1 MARRDDAVAE
11 LERAPAVDAC
21 EHARAVFAVG
31 RGGRGKTVAYRWIV
45 DRALNHGR
53 PVTVA
58 DADRTNQT
66 LAAFFGDLVIS
77 PPSAADDDM
86 RPWLDGLLEKAI
98 QQRQSLIVDLGGGDQ
113 LLKHTAMEL
122 DLVGFLTQNGVIPV
136 VLHFVGAD
144 SDDLAYLRESERNG
158 LLAPEKTA
166 IVFNA
171 GVVPAGVSV
180 DAAWAKHENDPALR
194 AAIARGVQLVRMPR
208 LACMTLLDDKRLRFR
223 EVTGN
228 KVGLTNPTEC

>member
-1 MARRDDAVAE
+1 
-11 LERAPAVDAC
+11 
-21 EHARAVFAVG
+21 
-31 RGGRGKTVAYRWIV
+31 
-45 DRALNHGR
+45 
-53 PVTVA
+53 
-58 DADRTNQT
+58 
-66 LAAFFGDLVIS
+66 
-77 PPSAADDDM
+77 
-86 RPWLDGLLEKAI
+86 
-98 QQRQSLIVDLGGGDQ
+98 
-113 LLKHTAMEL
+113 
-122 DLVGFLTQNGVIPV
+122 
-136 VLHFVGAD
+136 VLHPSCCLFVGAD
-144 SDDLAYLRESERNG
+144 SDDLAYLRESERNR

-208 LACMTLLDDKRLRFR
+208 LACMTLLDDKRLRFT